1 MENNLKSEN
10 TYSLPMKVYSKP
22 KLWMTLFGVVMSLLF
37 IGMIFIPFEEEGDLF
52 MKIFMICVGIFFFY
66 ITVVIHL
73 FKIQYLNLTETYI
86 EYNSGLSKKITLNY
100 SDIYT
105 MNIYELKSNTMLG
118 IISNKRAK
126 EIKAG
131 KFGFVKRLFANEYSL
146 NISMSYFTNLELDK
160 LYTTIKDKVCE
171 VIEESGE
178 LSQETFDEDSLVNEF
193 DGYEEKP
200 SGSLPIA
207 IIKTLAVTLVVGVLY
222 GLSMHFFRKNL
233 LLIPI
238 LGVMA
243 VLYTYN
249 KSYVEERI
257 NYVVRFFIGIFAACQ
272 IFIALIVD
280 AFFWNGLPFNLTN
293 LTRLTE
299 SLFKEITRDPMDHL
313 VIILIA
319 VVSFY
324 YGFIQGKTF
333 KFQRSFNKLFMKK
346 HGNYYYKRDGKVVD
360 IFLKDPANY
369 DEDEEKYA
377 LNIGEGCLIERN
389 KNKVLSFLI
398 PEKYLEEYSIILN
411 SDICKVGE
419 ETYKE
424 INLGGSGSYKELLL
438 PCSVIFNAN
447 KEAEVIRIQL

>member
-22 KLWMTLFGVVMSLLF
+22 KLWLTLLGIVLSLSFLA
-37 IGMIFIPFEEEGDLF
+37 ILFIPFEEEGELLL
-52 MKIFMICVGIFFFY
+52 KIFFLCIGIFFFY
-66 ITVVIHL
+66 ITVAVHL
-73 FKIQYLNLTETYI
+73 FKIQYLYLTDSYI
-86 EYNSGLSKKITLNY
+86 EFNSGLSKKIKLSY

-105 MNIYELKSNTMLG
+105 MNIYELKSHTILG

-131 KFGFVKRLFANEYSL
+131 KFGFVKRLFVNEYSM
-146 NISMSYFTNLELDK
+146 NIQMTAFSNLELDK

-171 VIEESGE
+171 VTEEIGE
-178 LSQETFDEDSLVNEF
+178 LSQETFDEDLLINEF
-193 DGYEEKP
+193 EDYEDKT
-200 SGSLPIA
+200 SGSLSIA
-207 IIKTLAVTLVVGVLY
+207 IIKTLAVTLVVGILY
-222 GLSMHFFRKNL
+222 GLSIHFFKRNIL
-233 LLIPI
+233 FIPI
-238 LGVMA
+238 LGAMA
-243 VLYTYN
+243 VVFTYN

-257 NYVVRFFIGIFAACQ
+257 NYVVRFFIGVFAACQ
-272 IFIALIVD
+272 IFIAVIVD
-280 AFFWNGLPFNLTN
+280 AFFWNGLPFNLSN

-299 SLFKEITRDPMDHL
+299 GLFKEIVRDPMEHL

-324 YGFIQGKTF
+324 YGFLQGKTF

-346 HGNYYYKRDGKVVD
+346 HGNYYYKRDGKIVE
-360 IFLKDPANY
+360 IFLKDPINY
-369 DEDEEKYA
+369 DDQEEKYI
-377 LNIGEGCLIERN
+377 LNLSEGCLIERH

-411 SDICKVGE
+411 RDICKVGE

-424 INLGGSGSYKELLL
+424 INLGGSGNYKELLL

>member
-1 MENNLKSEN
+1 MENNFKSEN

-22 KLWMTLFGVVMSLLF
+22 KLWLTLFGIVMSLLF
-37 IGMIFIPFEEEGDLF
+37 IGMTFIPFEEEGELLL
-52 MKIFMICVGIFFFY
+52 KIFMICLGIFFFY
-66 ITVVIHL
+66 FTVVIHL
-73 FKIQYLNLTETYI
+73 FKIKYLYLTESYI
-86 EYNSGLSKKITLNY
+86 EYNSGLSKKITLKY

-118 IISNKRAK
+118 IISNKTAQ
-126 EIKAG
+126 EIKSG

-146 NISMSYFTNLELDK
+146 SISMSYFTNLELDK

-171 VIEESGE
+171 VREEFGE
-178 LSQETFDEDSLVNEF
+178 LSQETFDEGSLINEF
-193 DGYEEKP
+193 EGYEEKT

-222 GLSMHFFRKNL
+222 GLSLHFFRKNIL
-233 LLIPI
+233 FIPI

-243 VLYTYN
+243 VVYTYN
-249 KSYVEERI
+249 KSYVEKRI

-272 IFIALIVD
+272 IFIAVIVD
-280 AFFWNGLPFNLTN
+280 GFFWNGLSFNLVN
-293 LTRLTE
+293 LTRLTGDV
-299 SLFKEITRDPMDHL
+299 FKEIVRDPMDHL

-324 YGFIQGKTF
+324 YGFVQGKTF

-346 HGNYYYKRDGKVVD
+346 HGNYYYKRDGKIVE
-360 IFLKDPANY
+360 IFLKDPTNY
-369 DEDEEKYA
+369 DEEEEKYA

-419 ETYKE
+419 ETFKE
-424 INLGGSGSYKELLL
+424 INLGGNGNYKELLL

>member
-1 MENNLKSEN
+1 
-10 TYSLPMKVYSKP
+10 
-22 KLWMTLFGVVMSLLF
+22 
-37 IGMIFIPFEEEGDLF
+37 
-52 MKIFMICVGIFFFY
+52 
-66 ITVVIHL
+66 
-73 FKIQYLNLTETYI
+73 
-86 EYNSGLSKKITLNY
+86 
-100 SDIYT
+100 
-105 MNIYELKSNTMLG
+105 MLG

-131 KFGFVKRLFANEYSL
+131 KFGFVKRLFVNEYSM
-146 NISMSYFTNLELDK
+146 NIQMTAFSNLELDK

-171 VIEESGE
+171 VRDESGE

-193 DGYEEKP
+193 EGYEEKT

-249 KSYVEERI
+249 KSYVEEKI

-280 AFFWNGLPFNLTN
+280 AFFWNGLKFNLSN

-299 SLFKEITRDPMDHL
+299 SLFKEIARDPMDHL
-313 VIILIA
+313 IIILIA

-360 IFLKDPANY
+360 IFFKDPANY

-398 PEKYLEEYSIILN
+398 PEKFLEEYSIILN

-424 INLGGSGSYKELLL
+424 INLGGSGNYKELLL

>member
-22 KLWMTLFGVVMSLLF
+22 KLWLTLLGIVLSLLF
-37 IGMIFIPFEEEGDLF
+37 ISMTFIPFEDEGEIF
-52 MKIFMICVGIFFFY
+52 MKIFGFCLGIFFFY

-73 FKIQYLNLTETYI
+73 FKIQYLYLTESYI
-86 EYNSGLSKKITLNY
+86 EYNSGLSKKITLKY

-105 MNIYELKSNTMLG
+105 MNIYELKNNTMLG

-131 KFGFVKRLFANEYSL
+131 KFGFVKRLFVNEYSM
-146 NISMSYFTNLELDK
+146 NIQMTYFSNLELDK

-171 VIEESGE
+171 VRDEVGE

-193 DGYEEKP
+193 EDYEEKT

-207 IIKTLAVTLVVGVLY
+207 LIKTLVVTLVVGVLY
-222 GLSMHFFRKNL
+222 GLSLNFYRKNIL
-233 LLIPI
+233 FIPI

-243 VLYTYN
+243 VVYTYN
-249 KSYVEERI
+249 KSYVEKRI

-272 IFIALIVD
+272 IFIAVIVD
-280 AFFWNGLPFNLTN
+280 GFFWNGLSFNLVN
-293 LTRLTE
+293 LTRLTGDV
-299 SLFKEITRDPMDHL
+299 FKEIVRDPMDHL

-324 YGFIQGKTF
+324 YGFVQGKTF

-346 HGNYYYKRDGKVVD
+346 HGNYYYKRDGKIVD
-360 IFLKDPANY
+360 IFLKDPTNY
-369 DEDEEKYA
+369 NEDEEKYT
-377 LNIGEGCLIERN
+377 LNISEGCLIERN
-389 KNKVLSFLI
+389 RNKVLSFLI

-419 ETYKE
+419 ETFKE
-424 INLGGSGSYKELLL
+424 INLGGNGNYKQLLL